1 MRNVNVALAAGAL
14 FAILTA
20 TPAGAE
26 QHGTPAQ
33 PHHPEPKAG
42 APATPAPTPG
52 PGTHGGGMPMMD
64 MCRQM
69 MGGATGMPMQGMPMM
84 QGMPADPKQRAAMLE
99 MHGEMMKTMGDVM
112 MKHARRMHGPK
123 GAN

>member
-1 MRNVNVALAAGAL
+1 MRNVNIALAAAAL
-14 FAILTA
+14 FAVLTA
-20 TPAGAE
+20 TPVDAQ

-52 PGTHGGGMPMMD
+52 PGMHGGGMPMMD

-69 MGGATGMPMQGMPMM
+69 MGGSMDMSMM
-84 QGMPADPKQRAAMLE
+84 GGAPPANPKERAAMLE
-99 MHGEMMKTMGDVM
+99 MRGEMMKTMGDVM
-112 MKHARRMHGPK
+112 MKHARRMHGP